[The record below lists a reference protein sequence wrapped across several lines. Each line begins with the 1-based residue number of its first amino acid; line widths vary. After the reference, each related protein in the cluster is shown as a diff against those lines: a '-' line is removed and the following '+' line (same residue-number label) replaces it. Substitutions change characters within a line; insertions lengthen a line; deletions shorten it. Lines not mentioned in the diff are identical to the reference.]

1 MFAFLIGGDTV
12 DPEKIIVCRCEDV
25 TLADIRKAI
34 YELGYVTYD
43 EVKRYTR
50 AGMGPCGG
58 KTCRPIILRELAR
71 YWNTTPDKVITRPT
85 TIRPPLKSITF
96 TSAAEVDS
104 HE

>member
-1 MFAFLIGGDTV
+1 M

-25 TLADIRKAI
+25 TLADIRRAI
-34 YELGYVTYD
+34 YELGYTTYD

-71 YWNTTPDKVITRPT
+71 YHNTTPDKVPMRATM
-85 TIRPPLKSITF
+85 IRPPMKNITF
-96 TSAAEVDS
+96 ATAVEVEAD
-104 HE
+104 E